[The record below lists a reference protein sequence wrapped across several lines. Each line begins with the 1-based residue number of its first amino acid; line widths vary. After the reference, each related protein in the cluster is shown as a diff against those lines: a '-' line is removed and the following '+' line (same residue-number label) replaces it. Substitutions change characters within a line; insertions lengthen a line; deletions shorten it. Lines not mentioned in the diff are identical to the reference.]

1 MSKEEQP
8 ETPTDW
14 LHYYKTS
21 ERPRP
26 CRICEQNAY
35 YFKQDL
41 GYLCAPHLLDL
52 INVGGVLFDWD
63 DYPEMWDRMDKLL
76 NRSNDA

>member
-1 MSKEEQP
+1 MNEEEQHKD
-8 ETPTDW
+8 PTYY
-14 LHYYKTS
+14 LQKYKTT

-26 CRICEQNAY
+26 CRICDENGY
-35 YFKQDL
+35 YYRQDL

-52 INVGGVLFDWD
+52 INVGELLFDWD
-63 DYPEMWDRMDKLL
+63 DYPEMWNRMERLL